1 MIQTSKQIS
10 GFRNYLR
17 NTDFKV
23 ESSPRFD
30 VWNLKSGIWNLEFRH
45 MQILEIRTLRG
56 PNYWSGYWKKLIIMR
71 LDIGEYEQKPSDK
84 IEGFNDRTREVM
96 PGLQVHGCSYG
107 EEGGFFRRLD
117 EGTWAGHIIEHL
129 ALEYQTMAG
138 MDTGYGRTRE
148 TGQPGVYNVVF
159 SYHEEEVGRFAAKAA
174 VQLFLELAEGKAVGE
189 VKREIAEN
197 VQRMREIRE
206 DVRFGPSTG
215 SLIDEAVNRGIPYIR
230 LNDQSL
236 VQLGYGVYQKR
247 IQATTTANTN
257 MIAVD
262 IAGNKHA
269 TKKLLGDM
277 GVPVPKGFRIRN
289 NDELEETL
297 ESVGFPAVIKPLDG
311 NHGKGATVGV
321 RTLDD
326 ARTAFEKAKEYS
338 RWVIVEQQLEGAD
351 FRALVVNNRLIAV
364 AERVPAHVIGD
375 GKLTIQELIDKENTD
390 PRRGY
395 GHENVLTQIDID
407 NQVVRCIRKSGYE
420 LDSIPK
426 KGERVFLKTTA
437 NISTGGTA
445 IDLTDEVHPENV
457 FLFERI
463 AKIIGLDVAGIDII
477 APNVSEPLRE
487 SGGGIIEVNAAP
499 GFRMHLAPSQGIGR
513 NVAEHVIDM
522 LFPTGTP
529 SRIPIFA
536 ITGTN
541 GKTTTTRLIAHI
553 LRNSGRTVGF
563 TTTDGTYIGNEQI
576 TKGDNTGPVSAQLVL
591 KDPTVD
597 VAVLETAR
605 GGIIRSGLGFDH
617 ADIGVVLNVAAD
629 HLGLKDVNTLEDLAR
644 VKSVIA
650 RAVNRRGFA
659 VLNAEDELVYKMRE
673 LVDGRVV
680 CFSMDENHPNI
691 RRRAERGRV
700 SCVFE
705 NGFVTILK
713 GKWKVRVEKVANVPL
728 TYGGRAEFMIQNVL
742 AATLACFVHG
752 VSIEDIR
759 VGLTTFNAGT
769 AQTPGRLNF
778 VEVGQVTVLMD
789 YAHNPAGA
797 LGLTNF
803 IKKLPY
809 KYRTAIL
816 NGTGDRRDDDI
827 REFAKIIADN
837 FDRVIIRRGNY
848 LRGRTEEELIGLL
861 QEGVAKSENKPQ
873 VRVIPESRDAIR
885 HAIEHGRKGELVVTL
900 ADLVPDD
907 IKYVQEIRDSIL
919 EAQRGAG
926 IWFCLLQ
933 HFQ

>member
-1 MIQTSKQIS
+1 M
-10 GFRNYLR
+10 
-17 NTDFKV
+17 
-23 ESSPRFD
+23 E
-30 VWNLKSGIWNLEFRH
+30 
-45 MQILEIRTLRG
+45 ILEIRTLRG
-56 PNYWSGYWKKLIIMR
+56 PNYWSGYWKKLVIIR
-71 LDIGEYEQKPSDK
+71 LDIGEYENRPSHK
-84 IEGFNDRTREVM
+84 IDGFYDRVRELL
-96 PGLQVHGCSYG
+96 PGMQAHGCSYG
-107 EEGGFFRRLD
+107 EEGGFYRRLQ
-117 EGTWAGHIIEHL
+117 EGTWAGHIIEHF
-129 ALEYQTMAG
+129 ALELQTLAG

-148 TGQPGVYNVVF
+148 TDEKGIYNVVF

-174 VQLFLELAEGKAVGE
+174 VRLFLDIAEGK
-189 VKREIAEN
+189 RTDEIRASLTAD

-206 DVRFGPSTG
+206 EVRFGPSTG
-215 SLIDEAVNRGIPYIR
+215 SLVEEAASRGIPYIR

-236 VQLGYGVYQKR
+236 VQLGYGVHQKR

-262 IAGNKHA
+262 LAANKHA
-269 TKKLLGDM
+269 TKTLLGSM
-277 GVPVPKGFRIRN
+277 GVPVPRGYKIRN
-289 NDELEETL
+289 EDELEDAI
-297 ESVGFPAVIKPLDG
+297 ESVGFPAVVKPLDG
-311 NHGKGATVGV
+311 NHGKGASVGIKSIEE
-321 RTLDD
+321 
-326 ARTAFEKAKEYS
+326 ARAAFQRAKEYS
-338 RWVIVEQQLEGAD
+338 RWIIVEQQLQGSD

-364 AERVPAHVIGD
+364 AERVPAHIVGD
-375 GKLTIQELIDKENTD
+375 GEHSIKELVDMVNAD

-407 NQVVRCIRKSGYE
+407 NQSMRCIQNAGHT
-420 LDSIPK
+420 LDSVLP
-426 KGERVFLKTTA
+426 KGERLVLKTTA

-457 FLFERI
+457 ILFERI
-463 AKIIGLDVAGIDII
+463 ARIIGLDVAGIDVI

-487 SGGGIIEVNAAP
+487 NGGGIIEVNAAP
-499 GFRMHLAPSQGIGR
+499 GFRMHLAPSEGIGR

-522 LFPTGTP
+522 LFPPGTP
-529 SRIPIFA
+529 SRIPIIA

-553 LRNSGRTVGF
+553 LRNSGHTVGF
-563 TTTDGTYIGNEQI
+563 TTTDGTYIGNDQI
-576 TKGDNTGPVSAQLVL
+576 VQGDNTGPVSAQLVL

-644 VKSVIA
+644 VKSVVP
-650 RAVNRRGFA
+650 RAVSRRGYA
-659 VLNAEDELVYKMRE
+659 VLNAEDELVYKMKE
-673 LVDGRVV
+673 LVDGKVV
-680 CFSMDENHPNI
+680 CFAMDENHPNI

-700 SCVFE
+700 SCVYE

-713 GKWKVRVEKVANVPL
+713 GKWKVRVEKVTNIPL
-728 TYGGRAEFMIQNVL
+728 TYGGRAEFMVQNVL

-778 VEVGQVTVLMD
+778 IEVGEVTVLMD

-797 LGLTNF
+797 RGLTAF
-803 IKKLPY
+803 VAKLPH
-809 KYRTAIL
+809 KHRTAVL

-827 REFAKIIADN
+827 REFAKVIADS
-837 FDRVIIRRGNY
+837 FDRVVIRRGNY
-848 LRGRTEEELIGLL
+848 LRGRGDDEMYTLL
-861 QEGVAKSENKPQ
+861 QEGIAQSENKPE
-873 VRVIPESRDAIR
+873 VTVVPESRDAIR
-885 HAIEHGRKGELVVTL
+885 HAILNGRKGELVVTL
-900 ADLVPDD
+900 ADKVPAD
-907 IKYVQEIRDSIL
+907 IGYVQEIRDEIFEKELTADAS
-919 EAQRGAG
+919 
-926 IWFCLLQ
+926 
-933 HFQ
+933 